1 MTRIRR
7 PVFQRPPDRVTKHD
21 PWKLLVIRRLRDLLA
36 MFPNAVAGSPR
47 LKRLSE
53 RLEIGELARTDA
65 TAYFVALAK
74 QSGAKIGKNCRFYSW
89 LVAREPNLIEIGDG
103 VIISGGVQFVT
114 HDGAMITQAERF
126 PGVVNHFGRIKIGDK
141 CFLGLNSIILPG
153 VELGEKCIV
162 AAGSV
167 VMDSFHAN
175 SVIAGNPARYLCP
188 TSIYMELKR
197 HAPGTI
203 YDPEYE
209 FPRVYPPERLAELR
223 DQFPLKSPRRTSGP
237 PPGPAGRRAPA
248 DSASKGQQASTP
260 AAHEVPTLD
269 GPEKTA
275 NESLESASSNGS
287 AD

>member
-1 MTRIRR
+1 MSEQPKRR
-7 PVFQRPPDRVTKHD
+7 SAFKRPPDRVTRYD
-21 PWKLLVIRRLRDLLA
+21 PWKLFIIRCMRDVLGW
-36 MFPNAVAGSPR
+36 FPNAVARNPR
-47 LKRLSE
+47 LRALSE

-65 TAYFVALAK
+65 NAYFVAIAK
-74 QSGAKIGKNCRFYSW
+74 QSGAKIGKDCRFYSW

-103 VIISGGVQFVT
+103 VIISGGVQLVT

-175 SVIAGNPARYLCP
+175 SVVAGNPARYVCP

-197 HAPGTI
+197 HSPGTV
-203 YDPEYE
+203 YDQEYA
-209 FPRVYPPERLAELR
+209 FPKVYPPARLEELR
-223 DQFPLKSPRRTSGP
+223 DTLPLKTPRRASQL
-237 PPGPAGRRAPA
+237 GRPRPSAPV
-248 DSASKGQQASTP
+248 D
-260 AAHEVPTLD
+260 
-269 GPEKTA
+269 
-275 NESLESASSNGS
+275 SASSNGS
-287 AD
+287 GE